1 MMVYL
6 IVVQLLISNVEEWS
20 CLAQCIVFMLY
31 SVHNTSWHLLNVI
44 SVPTPIWILCCEVP
58 GQSNLLPVPKVIST
72 YTNCILMYWQ
82 WPWNLFVYV
91 LVCIWIYIY
100 EKLFDYLMFY
110 AETVCLPNCLLK
122 SYHSF
127 RMCLYLV
134 CFFSPA
140 ETGPSLLYNT
150 PQPNFNL
157 LYMCPCTSR

>member
-100 EKLFDYLMFY
+100 IW
-110 AETVCLPNCLLK
+110 ETFWLPNVLRRNCMSTQLSTQKLSFI
-122 SYHSF
+122 SYVSVPSLF
-127 RMCLYLV
+127 
-134 CFFSPA
+134 FFS
-140 ETGPSLLYNT
+140 
-150 PQPNFNL
+150 
-157 LYMCPCTSR
+157 SRNWSIPPVQYSTAKF